1 MQIVLRSVP
10 NPPVPI
16 QQVIPPGPGGP
27 GHRFV
32 FSEDFDLVSI
42 DGRAAQNQR
51 AVSHSGFVT
60 TVRIARAG
68 DNLYPPGNYLM
79 QYEGTYRFNAV
90 PASAGQPST
99 SLAAGQITA
108 RGLLYTDPTTT
119 PIPPIKFAIT
129 GGFLPLGT
137 WRDHGGEPNPQQQ
150 VARYS
155 VVVPLVH
162 KSFCAEGG
170 SVPKHEHQPR

>member
-16 QQVIPPGPGGP
+16 QEVRPVGPGGP

-51 AVSHSGFVT
+51 AISHSGFVT
-60 TVRIARAG
+60 TVRIAQPG
-68 DNLYPPGNYLM
+68 DNLYPAGNYLM

-90 PASAGQPST
+90 ANAVPAGGGLPSI
-99 SLAAGQITA
+99 SLEMGQITA
-108 RGLLYTDPTTT
+108 RGLLYTDPNRD
-119 PIPPIKFAIT
+119 PIPPIRFAIT
-129 GGFLPLGT
+129 GGTDFYRLARGEITERTP
-137 WRDHGGEPNPQQQ
+137 GGPDT
-150 VARYS
+150 R
-155 VVVPLVH
+155 LLDI
-162 KSFCAEGG
+162 
-170 SVPKHEHQPR
+170 RL